1 MLLRACLIVIGAMF
15 LALQYRI
22 WFGPHDAFD
31 ALALR
36 GELAEQRIENERLLE
51 RNRALAAEVRDLKQG
66 GDALEE
72 RARSDL
78 GMVKTEETFYRVVPP
93 VTAAG
98 PPTGGAG
105 SPSTAPAPRP
115 PQGGAAAA
123 TAPGATSASDHAPA
137 RKP

>member
-1 MLLRACLIVIGAMF
+1 MLLRAAMIVLGAML

-36 GELAEQRIENERLLE
+36 GEIAEQRIENERLLE

-66 GDALEE
+66 GDAVEE

-78 GMVKTEETFYRVVPP
+78 GMVKDSETFYRVVSP
-93 VTAAG
+93 AAG
-98 PPTGGAG
+98 A
-105 SPSTAPAPRP
+105 PSTAPAPASAP
-115 PQGGAAAA
+115 TGA
-123 TAPGATSASDHAPA
+123 TAPGATSAADHKPA

>member
-1 MLLRACLIVIGAMF
+1 ML

-36 GELAEQRIENERLLE
+36 GEIAEQRIENERLRE
-51 RNRALAAEVRDLKQG
+51 RNQALAAEVRDLRQG
-66 GDALEE
+66 GDAVEE

-78 GMVKTEETFYRVVPP
+78 GMVKGTETFYRVVAP
-93 VTAAG
+93 VAG
-98 PPTGGAG
+98 T
-105 SPSTAPAPRP
+105 PSTAPAPSSAP
-115 PQGGAAAA
+115 AAT
-123 TAPGATSASDHAPA
+123 TAPGATSAADHKPA

>member
-1 MLLRACLIVIGAMF
+1 MLLRAFLIVLGAMF

-36 GELAEQRIENERLLE
+36 GEIAEQRIENERLLE

-66 GDALEE
+66 GDAVEE

-78 GMVKTEETFYRVVPP
+78 GMVKSTETFYRVVPP
-93 VTAAG
+93 VTG
-98 PPTGGAG
+98 TPP
-105 SPSTAPAPRP
+105 SAPASSATP
-115 PQGGAAAA
+115 A
-123 TAPGATSASDHAPA
+123 TAPGATSASDHTPA

>member
-1 MLLRACLIVIGAMF
+1 MLLRAFLIILSAM
-15 LALQYRI
+15 LLSLQYRI

-66 GDALEE
+66 GDAVEE
-72 RARSDL
+72 RARSEL
-78 GMVKTEETFYRVVPP
+78 GMVKTDETFYRVVSP
-93 VTAAG
+93 VPGTPA
-98 PPTGGAG
+98 
-105 SPSTAPAPRP
+105 SAPASSPAP
-115 PQGGAAAA
+115 
-123 TAPGATSASDHAPA
+123 TSAPGATSAADHTPA

>member
-1 MLLRACLIVIGAMF
+1 MLLRAFLIVLGAML

-36 GELAEQRIENERLLE
+36 GEIAEQRIENERLLE

-78 GMVKTEETFYRVVPP
+78 GMVKGTETFYRVVPP
-93 VTAAG
+93 VAG
-98 PPTGGAG
+98 TPA
-105 SPSTAPAPRP
+105 TAPATTPTP
-115 PQGGAAAA
+115 V
-123 TAPGATSASDHAPA
+123 TAPGATSASDHTPA

>member
-1 MLLRACLIVIGAMF
+1 MLLRAAMIVLGAML

-36 GELAEQRIENERLLE
+36 GEIAEQRIENERLLE

-66 GDALEE
+66 GDAVEE

-78 GMVKTEETFYRVVPP
+78 GMVKDSETFYRVVSP
-93 VTAAG
+93 VAG
-98 PPTGGAG
+98 T
-105 SPSTAPAPRP
+105 PSTAPAPV
-115 PQGGAAAA
+115 GAPTAPS
-123 TAPGATSASDHAPA
+123 APGATTAADHKPA